1 MTDLNV
7 VTERLGDAVDALT
20 EFVKKLRSD
29 RQDFGNRMHAHTWD
43 TAQSVG
49 YERGRR
55 IAGKSYD
62 RGTAEQRVAHGATT
76 DWTNPF
82 GHFTAADRFFKQVD
96 DVRDNANTDHEA
108 LAATVE
114 ALQQALRQVIKLY
127 DAAEKDT
134 AKGVDS
140 LRAKDIDTIFTAVR
154 KSVRPSADM

>member
-29 RQDFGNRMHAHTWD
+29 QQDFGNRMHAHTWD
-43 TAQSVG
+43 TAQSVAD
-49 YERGRR
+49 ERGRR

-62 RGTAEQRVAHGATT
+62 HRTAEQRVAHGATT

-96 DVRDNANTDHEA
+96 DVRDHANTDHEA
-108 LAATVE
+108 LVGTVE
-114 ALQQALRQVIKLY
+114 ALQQALRQVITFY
-127 DAAEKDT
+127 DNVEKNT
-134 AKGVDS
+134 AKGVNS
-140 LRAKDIDTIFTAVR
+140 LRAKDIDAIFTAVR
-154 KSVRPSADM
+154 KSARASADM